1 MTARITNAALV
12 ARMDATD
19 ATLAGLTTAL
29 TALTGV
35 VTTLAQGQHF
45 TPAPVVEATRKGRK
59 NTLTSVPT
67 GKRALTG
74 AALAKHE
81 AKVARDASTT
91 PAQAAAKAT
100 AKALATEAYKARK
113 DALSPLNKALFAT
126 GLCTGDAWAGRFTNT
141 DAVTAAL
148 ATLTAAQ
155 RKAAVDALASK

>member
-29 TALTGV
+29 TALTGI
-35 VTTLAQGQHF
+35 VTTLAQGQHS
-45 TPAPVVEATRKGRK
+45 TPSVVAQITSAPSARRTASPRTGR
-59 NTLTSVPT
+59 P
-67 GKRALTG
+67 LTG

-81 AKVARDASTT
+81 AKVARDAALT
-91 PAQAAAKAT
+91 PAQVAAADQDKT
-100 AKALATEAYKARK
+100 AKREAYLARK

-126 GLCTGDAWAGRFTNT
+126 GLVTGDAWAGRFANT

-148 ATLTAAQ
+148 ATLTSAQ
-155 RKAAVDALASK
+155 RKAAVAALASK